1 MSESNLKPT
10 RWYYLV
16 ALLIPFCACFGA
28 GMFVVLSIPNLPGAL
43 EGMGIN
49 DLTQVRVPGSAEILF
64 PKAGGYAVYYEYRSL
79 LNGEKF
85 AGGPYPPEIDCR
97 LSSRSTGEEVE
108 ISSNFVEGNTY
119 STRNEERVGVLIK
132 SITIQ
137 KPGSYVF
144 SCHYPDDCAGSW
156 AQHRLGVL
164 QCCPETDFSHHGWVT
179 GIYQRQCNLAPDRG
193 CCGLQTAPGQNEVSN
208 RQNELGLPGDRAG
221 MH

>member
-137 KPGSYVF
+137 KPGSYIF
-144 SCHYPDDCAGSW
+144 SCHYPDGETSPKIVLAVGPNIVWEFFNVALKPISAIMVGSL
-156 AQHRLGVL
+156 AFISASAISLLIVVVVAYKRHQVKKRFH
-164 QCCPETDFSHHGWVT
+164 TDKM
-179 GIYQRQCNLAPDRG
+179 N
-193 CCGLQTAPGQNEVSN
+193 
-208 RQNELGLPGDRAG
+208 
-221 MH
+221 